1 VTDSPQ
7 SIGHLAVAAPR
18 WVGDLVMATPVLEAA
33 LGAAHV
39 ARTTILVRE
48 ALVAL
53 LHGSPVEPHLWPTGG
68 RGGERAALRELRPD
82 AVLLLSN
89 SFGTAWRAWLARVP
103 VRAGTSLRGRRAF
116 LTHAVVP
123 PLRDGR
129 RAPVP
134 TAHLQRDVAGL
145 LGVQPADLHPRLYVG
160 EDERAASV
168 ERLAALGLEPGAGYV
183 VCTPGAAFGAAK
195 LWPVERFAA
204 ALDELHE
211 RHGWRG
217 VVSGGPQEGALIGA
231 VADHARHDVL
241 SLAGSPGDLA
251 SLKALIAGARLL
263 LVGDSGPRWIAAAFD
278 VPCVS
283 IMGPNVPELTAT
295 SLEHCEIV
303 RVEDLDCSP
312 CARRT
317 CPLGHHRCMRDIGV
331 ERVVAAAERAL
342 ASHAVPA

>member
-1 VTDSPQ
+1 V
-7 SIGHLAVAAPR
+7 IAKIEHLAIAAPR
-18 WVGDLVMATPVLEAA
+18 WVGDLVMSTPVLEAA
-33 LGAAHV
+33 LETEHV
-39 ARTTILVRE
+39 TRTTVLVRGS
-48 ALVAL
+48 LVPL
-53 LHGSPVEPHLWPTGG
+53 LAGSPVAPHIRPIEG
-68 RGGERAALRELRPD
+68 RRSERAALRELRPD

-103 VRAGTSLRGRRAF
+103 LRVGSSLRGRRAL

-123 PLRDGR
+123 PVRAGR

-145 LGVQPADLHPRLYVG
+145 LGVQPPDLHPRLYAS
-160 EDERAASV
+160 EAERAASA

-204 ALDELHE
+204 ALDQLHE
-211 RHGWRG
+211 THGWRA
-217 VVSGGPQEGALIGA
+217 VVSGAPKEDALVEA
-231 VADHARHDVL
+231 VARSTRHGAL
-241 SLAGSPGDLA
+241 SLAGTSRDLA
-251 SLKALIAGARLL
+251 SLKALIADARLL

-295 SLEHCEIV
+295 SLEHCEVV

-317 CPLGHHRCMRDIGV
+317 CPLGHHRCMQDIDAGQ
-331 ERVVAAAERAL
+331 VVAAAERVL
-342 ASHAVPA
+342 AGAPVAV